1 MIRAAGP
8 GDAEAIARLGNWMI
22 RTTTWTFTTIE
33 KTQADVAQMIA
44 TRPGAFWVAQEGAD
58 CAGFIT
64 FGTFRSGPGYAATV
78 EHSILV
84 SPEFQGRGL
93 GRALMEAGFEAARAA
108 GCHVMVGGISGSN
121 PNGLSFHARMG
132 FDEVG
137 RMPQVGRKNGK
148 WLDLVLMQKIL

>member
-8 GDAEAIARLGNWMI
+8 ADAEAIAGLWNWMI
-22 RTTTWTFTTIE
+22 RTTTWTFTTVE
-33 KTQADVAQMIA
+33 KTRADIAQMID
-44 TRPGAFWVAQEGAD
+44 TRPGAFWVAQEKAD

-84 SPEFQGRGL
+84 SPDYQGRGL
-93 GRALMEAGFEAARAA
+93 GRALMRAGIEAARKAEH
-108 GCHVMVGGISGSN
+108 HVMVGGISGSN
-121 PNGLSFHARMG
+121 SDGLSFHAHMG

-137 RMPQVGRKNGK
+137 RMPQVGRKNGQ